1 MFDLTG
7 MRALVT
13 GGGTGIGFGC
23 AEQLLLAGADVTIAA
38 RRVEVLEEAAGRLRA
53 TAPDRTV
60 TVVQCDATEED
71 SIAHAIEV
79 AAAGGNLDVF
89 VANATSG
96 GFGTILEMGPEQWA
110 NACSLNIVGNAM
122 GIKHAGRVMKEH
134 GGGSIVTISS
144 TSGTKVQPWLS
155 PYVVT
160 KHGLDMMIKCAAIE
174 LAPHNIRVNSVQ
186 PGYTLSESMVDMTP
200 PELAATLR
208 RATPLGRAGECAEI
222 GHTIVFLASREAS
235 WITGQAFGV
244 DGGLNI
250 PVMPSMAPMAYR
262 AYGEDYVRE
271 HALPD
276 LTALNCPPE
285 GT

>member
-1 MFDLTG
+1 MFDLSG
-7 MRALVT
+7 KRALVT

-38 RRVEVLEEAAGRLRA
+38 RRFDVLEAAAERLRA
-53 TAPDRTV
+53 TAPGRTV
-60 TVVQCDATEED
+60 TPVQCDATDED
-71 SIAHAIEV
+71 SIAHAVEV

-89 VANATSG
+89 VANAASAG
-96 GFGTILEMGPEQWA
+96 LGTILEMGPEMWV

-160 KHGLDMMIKCAAIE
+160 KHGLDMLVKCAAIE
-174 LAPHNIRVNSVQ
+174 LAPFAIRVNSVQ
-186 PGYTLSESMVDMTP
+186 PGYTLSESMVDATP
-200 PELAATLR
+200 ADLDATLV

-222 GHTIVFLASREAS
+222 GHSIVFLASDEAA
-235 WITGQAFGV
+235 WITGQVFGV

-250 PVMPSMAPMAYR
+250 PVMPSMGPLAAR
-262 AYGEDYVRE
+262 LYGDDYIRE

-276 LTALNCPPE
+276 HTALNRPDE
-285 GT
+285 A

>member
-1 MFDLTG
+1 MFDLSG
-7 MRALVT
+7 KRALVT

-23 AEQLLLAGADVTIAA
+23 AEQLLLAGAEVTIAA
-38 RRVEVLEEAAGRLRA
+38 RRVDVLEAAAERLRA
-53 TAPDRTV
+53 TAPERTV

-71 SIAHAIEV
+71 SIANAVQV

-96 GFGTILEMGPEQWA
+96 GFGTMLEMGPEQWA
-110 NACSLNIVGNAM
+110 GACSLNIVGNAM

-134 GGGSIVTISS
+134 GGGSIITISS
-144 TSGTKVQPWLS
+144 TSGSKVQPWLS

-160 KHGLDMMIKCAAIE
+160 KHALEQMVRCAAIE
-174 LAPHNIRVNSVQ
+174 LAPHQIRVNSVA

-222 GHTIVFLASREAS
+222 GHSVVFLASDEAS

-262 AYGEDYVRE
+262 AYGEEYVRA

-276 LTALNCPPE
+276 FTALNCPDE
-285 GT
+285 A